1 MEGNRIELIENGL
14 ELIEIGSAVICPF
27 ESKSDASPDD
37 VLMENIKEKAFA
49 VVWLDYKVL
58 IGTWDGKNFQFYADE
73 TFENK
78 YLQRMRVFNNDRE
91 MLIYRT
97 GNGFKGR
104 LRIDDKNGSGAEA
117 IVAKQVLFGTKKDE
131 SCKDSSY
138 TKITEERGTSLVLPF
153 GGIDKVDDKEKRIFI
168 KTHNYIDYN
177 AVKQATYVDCRF
189 VSFCDNKTDLQ

>member
-1 MEGNRIELIENGL
+1 MEENGL
-14 ELIEIGSAVICPF
+14 KLIKTGSTVTCPF
-27 ESKSDASPDD
+27 ESKPDESPED
-37 VLMENIKEKAFA
+37 VLMENIREKSFA

-58 IGTWDGKNFQFYADE
+58 IGTWNGKDFQFYDNKP
-73 TFENK
+73 FKNK
-78 YLQRMRVFNNDRE
+78 YLQRMRVFNKDRE

-104 LRIDDKNGSGAEA
+104 LRIDDKDGKGIEV

-153 GGIDKVDDKEKRIFI
+153 GGLNVNAGEKRIKI
-168 KTHNYIDYN
+168 KTYNYIDYN
-177 AVKQATYVDCRF
+177 AVNQATYVDCRF
-189 VSFCDNKTDLQ
+189 VEFIYENNATLNKQG

>member
-1 MEGNRIELIENGL
+1 MEENGL
-14 ELIEIGSAVICPF
+14 KLIKTGSTVTCPF
-27 ESKSDASPDD
+27 ESKPDENPED
-37 VLMENIKEKAFA
+37 VLIENIKEKSFA

-78 YLQRMRVFNNDRE
+78 YLQRMRVFNKDRE

-97 GNGFKGR
+97 GNGFKCR
-104 LRIDDKNGSGAEA
+104 LRIDDKDGKETEA

-138 TKITEERGTSLVLPF
+138 IKITEERGTSLVLPF

-177 AVKQATYVDCRF
+177 AVNQATYVDCRF
-189 VSFCDNKTDLQ
+189 ISFCDNETDLQ